1 MLIFSTVFYLN
12 AKREGGDINTI
23 KNYFYDAEQVSVKK
37 GDTCYKYNAISN
49 NVMKEKLVERVN
61 TGIWYDVCEIKS
73 KHVFSTLID
82 MRLSEGKSIRVS
94 VCGFPCIAIDGR
106 LIAVDASLYLALLE
120 GGACE

>member
-23 KNYFYDAEQVSVKK
+23 KNYFYDVEQVLVKK
-37 GDTCYKYNAISN
+37 GDICCKYNAISN
-49 NVMKEKLVERVN
+49 NVMKDALIEKVN
-61 TGIWYDVCEIKS
+61 TGIWHDVCEIKS

-82 MRLSEGKSIRVS
+82 MRLSDGKNIRVS
-94 VCGFPCIAIDGR
+94 VCGFPCIAVEGR
-106 LIAVDASLYLALLE
+106 LVAVDASLYWALLE